1 MCSFGPRFSAKN
13 QKKGIVE
20 SGVKYVKN
28 SFGPLRDFRD
38 LADANRQVRA
48 WVMAEAGTRIHGTT
62 RQQLLTAV

>member
-1 MCSFGPRFSAKN
+1 M
-13 QKKGIVE
+13 E